1 MKRRRVSLSRDARID
16 LAEIYDLVAD
26 AAGPSVAIGYI
37 DRLKRWCLGFDL
49 AAMRGRARDDILPGL
64 RIVGFERRVTVAF
77 LVRDEDVVIL
87 RLFYGGRDWESQ
99 LR

>member
-16 LAEIYDLVAD
+16 LAEIYDLIAD
-26 AAGPSVAIGYI
+26 ASGPSIAIGYI
-37 DRLKRWCLGFDL
+37 DRLKRWCPGFEL
-49 AAMRGRARDDILPGL
+49 AAMRGSARDDVLPGL

-87 RLFYGGRDWESQ
+87 RLFCGGRDWEKQ
-99 LR
+99 LL